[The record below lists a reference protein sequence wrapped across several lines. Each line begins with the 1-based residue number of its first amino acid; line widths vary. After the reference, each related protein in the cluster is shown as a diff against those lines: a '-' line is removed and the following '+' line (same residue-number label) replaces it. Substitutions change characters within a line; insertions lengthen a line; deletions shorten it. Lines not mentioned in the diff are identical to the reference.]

1 MSSRPDYSKLPV
13 EKVTTNRP
21 SSSKDE
27 DPRLC
32 EADFFKDTELNVAT
46 KGLLEKLVHGGYG
59 TVFQEEQSDSS
70 LMLLKDLVVVK
81 RNFSQSCTIGNIQ
94 HVNVPP
100 GLSRATIENLI
111 AIQGTQFHN
120 HHEQASPIIPS

>member
-32 EADFFKDTELNVAT
+32 EADFFKDTR
-46 KGLLEKLVHGGYG
+46 EKLVHGGYG

-94 HVNVPP
+94 HVNVVSER
-100 GLSRATIENLI
+100 GICSENSHRLLVYEYMLKGPLAHI
-111 AIQGTQFHN
+111 
-120 HHEQASPIIPS
+120 

>member
-32 EADFFKDTELNVAT
+32 VADFFKDTELNVAT

-94 HVNVPP
+94 HVNVVSER
-100 GLSRATIENLI
+100 GICSENSHRLLVYEYMLKGPLAHI
-111 AIQGTQFHN
+111 
-120 HHEQASPIIPS
+120 